1 MKQAVIYY
9 KNQLAGLLSED
20 EEGYHF
26 VYDEDYLAL
35 PQAKPI
41 SLTLPLQA
49 APYHNRVLF
58 PFFDGLIPEGWLLQI
73 ATDNWKLNPRDR
85 FALLLAMCKD
95 SIGCVSIISKNEE

>member
-49 APYHNRVLF
+49 APYHSKVLTNKRKNSNCYLPAICQNTSHLARVY
-58 PFFDGLIPEGWLLQI
+58 
-73 ATDNWKLNPRDR
+73 
-85 FALLLAMCKD
+85 
-95 SIGCVSIISKNEE
+95 